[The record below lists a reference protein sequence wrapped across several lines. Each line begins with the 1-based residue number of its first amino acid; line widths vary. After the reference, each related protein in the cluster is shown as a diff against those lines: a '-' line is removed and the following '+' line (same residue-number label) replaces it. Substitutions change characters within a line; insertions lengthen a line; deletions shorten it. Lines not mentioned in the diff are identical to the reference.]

1 MTKIVWQFGLRAF
14 LDGKMKEKNDE
25 IPTTY
30 FQSLIDQDLSNCFA
44 QKPTDWQGVL
54 QAATSGQ
61 NVLHET
67 LKANPVN

>member
-1 MTKIVWQFGLRAF
+1 MTVRLSDFFRWQN
-14 LDGKMKEKNDE
+14 EKKDDE
-25 IPTTY
+25 IPLTF

-61 NVLHET
+61 NMLHET

>member
-1 MTKIVWQFGLRAF
+1 MA
-14 LDGKMKEKNDE
+14 KNGDE
-25 IPTTY
+25 IPLTF

-61 NVLHET
+61 NMLHET

>member
-1 MTKIVWQFGLRAF
+1 MTVRLAGFFRWQN
-14 LDGKMKEKNDE
+14 EKKGDDDE
-25 IPTTY
+25 IPLTF

-61 NVLHET
+61 NMLHET
-67 LKANPVN
+67 LKAN

>member
-1 MTKIVWQFGLRAF
+1 MTVRLAGFFRWQN
-14 LDGKMKEKNDE
+14 EKKRDDDDE
-25 IPTTY
+25 IPLTF

-61 NVLHET
+61 NMLHET

>member
-1 MTKIVWQFGLRAF
+1 
-14 LDGKMKEKNDE
+14 MKKKRDDDDE
-25 IPTTY
+25 IPLTF

-61 NVLHET
+61 NMLHET

>member
-1 MTKIVWQFGLRAF
+1 
-14 LDGKMKEKNDE
+14 MKKKDDDE
-25 IPTTY
+25 IPLTF
-30 FQSLIDQDLSNCFA
+30 FQSLIDQDLSKCFA

-61 NVLHET
+61 NMLHET